1 MDTRHA
7 KFKMPNAK
15 CKHGE
20 ASKEREMNAW
30 LRLRGVC
37 AAATFTPMFRIA
49 LCLQF
54 AFCIL
59 HSGSAAAQQLLD
71 RIVARVSGSELTLT
85 DLQTARGF
93 GVVAGPTEAVAL
105 EQLIDRQLLLVEVQ
119 RFPPPDPAETAVAA
133 EVTREKA
140 VAGNRLQELMAST
153 GTDEARLH
161 DIARDT
167 LRLEAY
173 IDQRFGTSMQ
183 VTDDE
188 AAAYYGAH
196 PDEFR
201 RDGAAIPFEEALPVA
216 RERASIERRK
226 EQVQRWLYDLRGR
239 ADIAIPREPVAR

>member
-1 MDTRHA
+1 MQ
-7 KFKMPNAK
+7 NANTSRRRK
-15 CKHGE
+15 NPVTS
-20 ASKEREMNAW
+20 ASTFA
-30 LRLRGVC
+30 RL
-37 AAATFTPMFRIA
+37 
-49 LCLQF
+49 LCLHF

-59 HSGSAAAQQLLD
+59 NCVDASAQQPLLLD
-71 RIVARVSGSELTLT
+71 RIVARISGNEVTLT

-93 GVVAGPTEAVAL
+93 GVVAGPTEATAL
-105 EQLIDRQLLLVEVQ
+105 EQLIDRQLLLAEVA

-140 VAGNRLQELMAST
+140 AAGNRLQELMAST

-201 RDGAAIPFEEALPVA
+201 RDGAAIPFEAALPVA

-239 ADIAIPREPVAR
+239 ADIAVPKS

>member
-1 MDTRHA
+1 MNTRHSTFNMQDA
-7 KFKMPNAK
+7 NA
-15 CKHGE
+15 
-20 ASKEREMNAW
+20 AFMRS
-30 LRLRGVC
+30 RGVV
-37 AAATFTPMFRIA
+37 AATPFTRMLRSA
-49 LCLQF
+49 LCLHL

-59 HSGSAAAQQLLD
+59 HSGPASAAPQQPLLLD
-71 RIVARVSGSELTLT
+71 RILARVSGNEVTLT

-93 GVVAGPTEAVAL
+93 GVVTGPTEAAAL
-105 EQLIDRQLLLVEVQ
+105 EQLIDRQLLLVEVA
-119 RFPPPDPAETAVAA
+119 RFPPPDPPETAVAA
-133 EVTREKA
+133 EVAREKA
-140 VAGNRLQELMAST
+140 VAAAGLQELMAST

-188 AAAYYGAH
+188 AAAYYGTH

-201 RDGAAIPFEEALPVA
+201 RNGAAIPFDEALPVA

-239 ADIAIPREPVAR
+239 ADIAVPRS